1 MSCII
6 NFITWEREAFRL
18 GNPDQIVRILKGAAN
33 TDVTLYQKMYAIVY
47 GAASDAIDLLRSRE
61 NILQAQTLLG
71 SALLRAE
78 EMYLD
83 AEETAT
89 EWLNGDIV

>member
-1 MSCII
+1 MDI
-6 NFITWEREAFRL
+6 
-18 GNPDQIVRILKGAAN
+18 
-33 TDVTLYQKMYAIVY
+33 TLYPKMYAIVCA
-47 GAASDAIDLLRSRE
+47 AASDAIDLLRSRE
-61 NILQAQTLLG
+61 NILQAQTLLE

-89 EWLNGDIV
+89 E

>member
-1 MSCII
+1 M
-6 NFITWEREAFRL
+6 
-18 GNPDQIVRILKGAAN
+18 
-33 TDVTLYQKMYAIVY
+33 DVTLYQKMYAIVW
-47 GAASDAIDLLRSRE
+47 AATSDAIDLLRTRE
-61 NILQAQTLLG
+61 NILQAQTLLE

-89 EWLNGDIV
+89 E

>member
-1 MSCII
+1 MTLS
-6 NFITWEREAFRL
+6 
-18 GNPDQIVRILKGAAN
+18 
-33 TDVTLYQKMYAIVY
+33 LYQKMYAIVCA
-47 GAASDAIDLLRSRE
+47 AASDAIDLLRSRE
-61 NILQAQTLLG
+61 NILQAQTLLE

-89 EWLNGDIV
+89 E